1 MDLIS
6 KALKGSNIVASNFEE
21 LLYAYN
27 KCL

>member
-1 MDLIS
+1 MKLIS
-6 KALKGSNIVASNFEE
+6 EALKGSNIVASNFEE